1 MDIISAIDNCIAV
14 LGSLTIRVDQIHTV
28 ARPVADVIQAL
39 DAIKR
44 AMISLDDEHA
54 QEIAA
59 KEGHDAANVLDKY
72 AIVEDKLQH
81 KER

>member
-1 MDIISAIDNCIAV
+1 MDIISAIDHCIAA
-14 LGSLTIRVDQIHTV
+14 LGSLNVRVDQIHTV

-39 DAIKR
+39 DAVKR
-44 AMISLDDEHA
+44 AMICLEDEHA

-59 KEGHDAANVLDKY
+59 NEGQDAANVLDKY
-72 AIVEDKLQH
+72 AIVEDKPQH